1 MIDFL
6 ERRLM
11 ENVVAVCPVC
21 DAEIPLT
28 AEATEQSDILYCWD
42 CSSRL
47 IASVVEQNN
56 ITLNQAPGIEEE
68 F

>member
-1 MIDFL
+1 
-6 ERRLM
+6 M
-11 ENVVAVCPVC
+11 ENVVAACPVC

-28 AEATEQSDILYCWD
+28 AAATEESDILYCWD

-47 IASVVEQNN
+47 IATVVEQNN